1 MRCQLVGRVSAQ
13 AASIAEL
20 RVPCRTD
27 LSLSGSMIA
36 SSVFVSCQLGRPYEK
51 AQPELLFDTGGL
63 RKCNTVCSCCGSPLI
78 VHLSGTG
85 CGTKASNCAAAAG
98 QAASAAHA
106 QRG

>member
-1 MRCQLVGRVSAQ
+1 MGCQLVRRVSAQ

-27 LSLSGSMIA
+27 LSSSGSMNA
-36 SSVFVSCQLGRPYEK
+36 SSVFVSSQLSKPYEK

-63 RKCNTVCSCCGSPLI
+63 RKCNTVCSCHSGPLI

-85 CGTKASNCAAAAG
+85 CGTKASNCAAAAC